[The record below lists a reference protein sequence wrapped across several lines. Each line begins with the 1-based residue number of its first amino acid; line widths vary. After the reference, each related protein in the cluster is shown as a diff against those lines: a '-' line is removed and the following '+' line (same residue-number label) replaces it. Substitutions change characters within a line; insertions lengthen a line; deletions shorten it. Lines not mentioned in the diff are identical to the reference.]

1 MEKMVGARWSY
12 HRPLDFVRLGKTNH
26 YGSSDPS
33 KLGHASSTGGSV
45 RFSIMLLHELY
56 IHTAVKGGVPKLG
69 NCLKMYMWWPN
80 CAHHV
85 YKLKHSLYTGATAWP
100 FLVHWSCIH
109 AWELA
114 WAHVYTSKQF
124 PSLGTPTLTAVTAMS
139 PVPDVCKFEV

>member
-1 MEKMVGARWSY
+1 
-12 HRPLDFVRLGKTNH
+12 
-26 YGSSDPS
+26 
-33 KLGHASSTGGSV
+33 
-45 RFSIMLLHELY
+45 MLLHELY

-139 PVPDVCKFEV
+139 PVPDVCKFEVQIQHGQLAIVFGEMNELSHTAVGVKTDDIRHLNMRKY